1 MLSDLYIRFRS
12 LFRRSKVEEELNDEL
27 RFHTENQAEKYMR
40 AGMSREEAR
49 RQVRLDFGGVDQVKE
64 DCHDARGISLIE
76 TVGHDLRYA
85 MRILWN
91 SPGFTTVVVL
101 ILALGIGANAAIFTL
116 VNAVLMRNLPVADR
130 STLVRLGNT
139 NDCCVGNGGIPD
151 NDAYSLFS
159 TDTWQQ
165 LRKNLPEFQELAAM
179 ESGFT
184 YRPVT
189 VRRNGTQDTAR
200 SSMDEFVSGN
210 YFRTFGLRPEAGRLF
225 TDSDNKQ
232 GAPMVAILSYENWHD
247 NYASDSSVIG
257 STFLD

>member
-1 MLSDLYIRFRS
+1 MLSDLYIRLRS
-12 LFRRSKVEEELNDEL
+12 LFRRSKVEEELDDEMH
-27 RFHTENQAEKYMR
+27 FHIQKQTEKYMR
-40 AGMSREEAR
+40 AGMSREEAQR
-49 RQVRLDFGGVDQVKE
+49 HVRLDFGGVDQVKE
-64 DCHDARGISLIE
+64 DCRDARGVSLVE
-76 TVGHDLRYA
+76 TVSHDLRYA
-85 MRILWN
+85 MRILRN
-91 SPGFTTVVVL
+91 SPGFTAVVVL

-116 VNAVLMRNLPVADR
+116 VNAVLMRNLPVADP

-210 YFRTFGLRPEAGRLF
+210 YFRTFGLPPEAGRLF
-225 TDSDNKQ
+225 TDSDDKQ

-247 NYASDSSVIG
+247 NYASDPSVV
-257 STFLD
+257 